1 MAEGTKY
8 GLLESDINQIVM
20 VMQQNLKITKVVL
33 FGSRAK
39 GTWHAWSDVD
49 LALFGDDLVLNDI
62 LELTIEI
69 ETLNLPYKSDL
80 AIFKRIKETAL
91 IEHINRVGVKLFE
104 RKTIRRLS

>member
-39 GTWHAWSDVD
+39 GTWHDVD

>member
-39 GTWHAWSDVD
+39 GTWDVD